1 MKKTSRCLLCAL
13 SCLGSM
19 SLNSL
24 TSFAIGNIPPFGQ
37 LLGVYEDANQANDL
51 YVDRNAPAAPVYM
64 EAESSANEE
73 NESILNVTPDEHG
86 VLIKDYDMEDGLPA
100 APIDKQQSNSNKN
113 KSVAEGNKQV
123 VGAEKLAIKPVTEQL
138 GDLESAPAPI
148 QTPAPADGMVFEG
161 EKPRKPAEDLNDAP
175 NPIEQ
180 KQLEDVAKAM
190 QDVVKNLGNMNS
202 KNLNVNRKLVVQVV
216 KSFLKYI
223 PEMVAFAKA
232 KEAYKFV
239 KKARAFDL
247 PHRSYLDLTLL
258 PQFDEIKALTQ
269 LLCGVFDIDTP
280 SEAAMVENY
289 KNKLPNLIVMNK
301 YLPDILKDVYDTEQA
316 QINGTYELD
325 LTDLNFVNRLVIS
338 ATSNSKD
345 DSSTLPGSKLR
356 GSAPVSTPEER
367 GFAKGLFGQNIGSTI
382 TSDNNDDHCAK
393 TIVRKVKNG
402 EIQGRD
408 YF

>member
-13 SCLGSM
+13 SCLGSI

-37 LLGVYEDANQANDL
+37 LLGVYGDANQASDL
-51 YVDRNAPAAPVYM
+51 YVDRNAPASAYM
-64 EAESSANEE
+64 EYEPASEE

-86 VLIKDYDMEDGLPA
+86 VLVKDYNVEDDLPA
-100 APIDKQQSNSNKN
+100 APIDKQSDAN
-113 KSVAEGNKQV
+113 KSKSAVEENKKV
-123 VGAEKLAIKPVTEQL
+123 VKSEKAAVKPVVKQPE
-138 GDLESAPAPI
+138 DLESAPAPI
-148 QTPAPADGMVFEG
+148 QTPVQADDMVFEG

-175 NPIEQ
+175 NPVEQ

-190 QDVVKNLGNMNS
+190 QDVVKNLGNINS
-202 KNLNVNRKLVVQVV
+202 KNLNVNSKLAIQVV

-269 LLCGVFDIDTP
+269 LLCGVFNIETP

-338 ATSNSKD
+338 ATSNSRD

-356 GSAPVSTPEER
+356 GATPVSTPEER
-367 GFAKGLFGQNIGSTI
+367 GFAKGLFGKKIGSTI
-382 TSDNNDDHCAK
+382 TSNSNDDNCAK
-393 TIVRKVKNG
+393 TVVRKIKNG
-402 EIQGRD
+402 EIQGKD